1 MKSTIKQLTEKFKAE
16 EKAESAAKMVE
27 LQDPTTSNRRRDF
40 LKKSLLGGLGL
51 GGMMMA
57 PIEDVMAHTTSR
69 VNRLSN
75 PSDLKITDLRVAV
88 LRVTG
93 RQPVIRIDTNQGI
106 YGLGDVRDGGD
117 ERYALMLKSR
127 ILGLNPCNVEMIW
140 KIIKQFGDHGRLGG
154 GVCAVEMA
162 LWDLCGKAYGVP
174 AWQLLG

>member
-1 MKSTIKQLTEKFKAE
+1 MKSTIKQITEKFKSE
-16 EKAESAAKMVE
+16 EKQEAIAMQAE
-27 LQDPTTSNRRRDF
+27 LQDPTTTNRRRDF

-75 PSDLKITDLRVAV
+75 PSDLKLSDLRAAV

-93 RQPVIRIDTNQGI
+93 RQPVIRIDTTRGI

-117 ERYALMLKSR
+117 ARYALMLKSR
-127 ILGLNPCNVEMIW
+127 ILGLNPCNV
-140 KIIKQFGDHGRLGG
+140 
-154 GVCAVEMA
+154 
-162 LWDLCGKAYGVP
+162 
-174 AWQLLG
+174 